1 MHTSGQG
8 TPEHL
13 LPTFELAE
21 EYLWRAVLVRDTR
34 FDGQFVY
41 AVRSTRIYC
50 NPSCPG
56 RRPGRQQVAFFLV
69 PEAAEQAGFRPCRR
83 CRPHLHPS
91 TDPQLEMVRSTC
103 QHVRNNS
110 EGPPS
115 LSELSA
121 AVGLSPHHLQ
131 RVFKRVMGIT
141 PRQYADACRLGILK
155 TNLKKRRT
163 VTDALYEAG
172 YGSSS
177 RLYER
182 SSAQLGMTPAT
193 YQRGG
198 PSVQIVYTIVGSPL
212 GLLLV
217 AATGIGVCAV
227 SLGDDE
233 ASLEAFLRGE
243 YAAAEI
249 RREDEALKEWVQ
261 AILQHLSGRLP
272 RLDLPL
278 DLRATA
284 FERLVWEQLKGIPYG
299 ETRTYGDIAEVL
311 GKPTAARA
319 VAGACGSNPVAL
331 LIPCHRAIRKDGG
344 AGGYRWGVA
353 RKEAL
358 LAQERALS
366 RLEDDLE

>member
-1 MHTSGQG
+1 
-8 TPEHL
+8 
-13 LPTFELAE
+13 
-21 EYLWRAVLVRDTR
+21 
-34 FDGQFVY
+34 
-41 AVRSTRIYC
+41 
-50 NPSCPG
+50 
-56 RRPGRQQVAFFLV
+56 
-69 PEAAEQAGFRPCRR
+69 
-83 CRPHLHPS
+83 
-91 TDPQLEMVRSTC
+91 
-103 QHVRNNS
+103 
-110 EGPPS
+110 
-115 LSELSA
+115 
-121 AVGLSPHHLQ
+121 
-131 RVFKRVMGIT
+131 MGIT

-198 PSVQIVYTIVGSPL
+198 LSVQIVYTIVGSPL

-249 RREDEALKEWVQ
+249 RREDEQLKEWVQ

-299 ETRTYGDIAEVL
+299 ETRTYGDIAKVL

-319 VAGACGSNPVAL
+319 VAGACRSNPVAL

-358 LAQERALS
+358 LAQERSLS
-366 RLEDDLE
+366 RL